1 MPIDLIL
8 IACASLMAGFVDAII
23 GGGGLI
29 LLPALFSVFPSAP
42 PATVFGTNK
51 GGATWGTALAAL
63 QYAKRVRLPWH
74 ALGPAVI
81 AALVGSFSGAW
92 AATQLDPSG
101 LKRALPLLLTLVLAY
116 TLIRKELGQQHAPRW
131 SGASEAAV
139 AALISLMLGF
149 YDGIFGPGTGSFFV
163 FLLVRVMG
171 YDFLHASAS
180 AKILNT
186 CTNASALLLFAWA
199 GHVWWTVAAVLAV
212 ANMTGSL
219 LGTRLAL
226 KHGSGLIRRFFIAV
240 VTLLILKTG
249 YDAYLI

>member
-51 GGATWGTALAAL
+51 GGATWGTALAAF
-63 QYAKRVRLPWH
+63 QYAKQVHLPWH

-81 AALVGSFSGAW
+81 AALVGSFSG
-92 AATQLDPSG
+92 
-101 LKRALPLLLTLVLAY
+101 
-116 TLIRKELGQQHAPRW
+116 
-131 SGASEAAV
+131 
-139 AALISLMLGF
+139 
-149 YDGIFGPGTGSFFV
+149 
-163 FLLVRVMG
+163 
-171 YDFLHASAS
+171 
-180 AKILNT
+180 
-186 CTNASALLLFAWA
+186 AWA

-249 YDAYLI
+249 YDAYLM